1 MSEQEAILEKV
12 QIKNFL
18 SLRNVTLPLKPLTVL
33 VGPNASGKSNCLET
47 LRFFNWMQKG
57 SPSKIK
63 SIIGFFGLGDINR
76 LTYQIDEKPEKPYSE
91 FRLMFSV
98 EDRLIHYKLVLDIK
112 SDNPVIIERL
122 LINNALVIKVVNG
135 NGIIFDESGTN
146 PTVLNSNKP
155 VLASTEFGNNPITSV
170 ITNFIKHWKF
180 YDFHPNSMKLSIDN
194 YGIPKLDYFEDLDF
208 VPNLRDFGTAISELF
223 SSWFESDPERFR
235 NVNESLESSLKL
247 RIDRCKING
256 KYRFCILEK
265 NMRPVPLLSASEGTI
280 RLVIYYV
287 LLNLP
292 DLPPLIAIEEPERSL
307 HPGALKNIADVL
319 KQLSERTQ
327 VIITT
332 HSSHLLDAFNPDNIS
347 DSLGVLLLRNRPG
360 LGTEVI
366 NLEDIR
372 DNREGL
378 DGWISDFG
386 IGSAIFDSQLL
397 QDLMEEPV

>member
-1 MSEQEAILEKV
+1 MSEHEAILEKV

-18 SLRNVTLPLKPLTVL
+18 SLHNVTLPLKPLTVL

-57 SPSKIK
+57 SQSKIN
-63 SIIGFFGLGDINR
+63 SIKGFFNSGETNR
-76 LTYQIDEKPEKPYSE
+76 LTYQIHEQSVKPNSE
-91 FRLMFSV
+91 FKLLFSV
-98 EDRLIHYKLVLDIK
+98 EDNAIHYELTLDIE

-122 LINNALVIKVVNG
+122 LINNILVIKVENG
-135 NGIIFDESGTN
+135 NGIIFDEYGTN

-155 VLASTEFGNNPITSV
+155 VLASTEFCNNPITSV

-180 YDFHPNSMKLSIDN
+180 YDFQPDSIKLYFDN
-194 YGIPKLDYFEDLDF
+194 YGIPKTDLFEELDLVSSLSDYGSAL
-208 VPNLRDFGTAISELF
+208 TELF

-235 NVNESLESSLKL
+235 NVNESLVSSLKL

-256 KYRFCILEK
+256 NYRFCILEK
-265 NMRPVPLLSASEGTI
+265 NMRPVSLLRASEGTL
-280 RLVIYYV
+280 RLVAYYI

-307 HPGALKNIADVL
+307 HPGALKDIAAVL

-397 QDLMEEPV
+397 QDLMEESV

>member
-47 LRFFNWMQKG
+47 LHFFNWMQKG
-57 SPSKIK
+57 SPSKII
-63 SIIGFFGLGDINR
+63 SIKGFFGSGEVNSI
-76 LTYQIDEKPEKPYSE
+76 TYQIDEKSEKPYSE
-91 FRLMFSV
+91 FKLLFSV
-98 EDRLIHYKLVLDIK
+98 EDNTIHYELVLDIK
-112 SDNPVIIERL
+112 SNNPVIKEEL
-122 LINNALVIKVVNG
+122 LINNALIIKVENG
-135 NGIIFDESGTN
+135 NGIILDEYGTN
-146 PTVLNSNKP
+146 PSVLNVNKP
-155 VLASTEFGNNPITSV
+155 VLASTDFGANPIISG
-170 ITNFIKHWKF
+170 ITNFIEHWKI
-180 YDFHPNSMKLSIDN
+180 YDFYPDSMKIYIDN
-194 YGIPKLDYFEDLDF
+194 PRSPKLDIFEELDF
-208 VPNLRDFGTAISELF
+208 LPNIRDYGSALPKLF

-265 NMRPVPLLSASEGTI
+265 NMRPLPLLRASEGTL
-280 RLVIYYV
+280 RLLIFYI

-307 HPGALKNIADVL
+307 HPGVLKDIAAVL

-332 HSSHLLDAFNPDNIS
+332 YSSHLLDAFNPDYIS
-347 DSLGVLLLRNRPG
+347 DSLGVLLLRNRPS